1 MDTRFAGNAYRYFLI
16 WGISASLTVTLCTIM
31 DSLFIGNLI
40 GSNGLAVASLSTPV
54 FLLYALL
61 GLTVGVGANVHIG
74 RLLGSSDMNGAN
86 SLFHS
91 QIGLGLIVGLLSL
104 SPLLFKDA
112 YFTLLGV
119 TEELY
124 PLAEQYLTV
133 VMWAAPAFV
142 MYHILSVSV
151 RTDSNPRLATIASVV
166 VIGTNLTLDFL
177 FMKVLGFGII
187 GASASLCIA
196 EGLGVLVL
204 LTHFLKKQRLLT
216 LRVSLPCLSDI
227 KKFVYNGFGVGSAN
241 IFIAIVMRVF
251 NALLLYFGGDMGT
264 TYVGIY
270 GVIYTISMIPIGVF
284 DGTSNALS
292 TVTAF
297 FVGES
302 DEKGIF
308 TVLKKALS
316 VAVIGGGFIALLC
329 AVFSNA
335 LVWFFGI
342 RDAAALESAAE
353 AMRIFAISIV
363 FTGINTVIT
372 AFWQSIGRA
381 RLAGV
386 MSAIRNCIL
395 LLAVGV
401 LLIPGVNIFGLAISY
416 ICTEVVCT
424 LIVILVS
431 ILRSSRKYVSEKYGL
446 KGKCFE
452 RSYLI
457 ETESM
462 THISGD
468 LEALC
473 EEWEIG
479 MKQSFF
485 INFVCEELLLNV
497 IKFGLD
503 DRNKKNKNYY
513 VSIKLMEKDGD
524 YVLRIRD
531 NVSSYNPFESDGDE
545 IDSGVLTL
553 IQKKTKYCD
562 YQRKMIFNYLYMVI

>member
-1 MDTRFAGNAYRYFLI
+1 
-16 WGISASLTVTLCTIM
+16 M
-31 DSLFIGNLI
+31 DSLFSGNLI

-61 GLTVGVGANVHIG
+61 GLTIGVGANVHIG
-74 RLLGSSDMNGAN
+74 RLLGSSDVNGAN

-133 VMWAAPAFV
+133 VMWAAPVFV

-151 RTDSNPRLATIASVV
+151 RTDSDPRLATIASVV

-177 FMKVLGFGII
+177 FMKVLDWGII

-216 LRVSLPCLSDI
+216 LRVSLPRLSDI
-227 KKFVYNGFGVGSAN
+227 KKIVYNGFGVGSAN

-270 GVIYTISMIPIGVF
+270 GVIYTISMIPVGVF

-316 VAVIGGGFIALLC
+316 VAIIGGGVIAFLC
-329 AVFSNA
+329 AVFSNS

-503 DRNKKNKNYY
+503 DRNKKNKSYY

-562 YQRKMIFNYLYMVI
+562 YQRKMIFNYLYMII

>member
-16 WGISASLTVTLCTIM
+16 WGIYASLTVTLCTIM

-216 LRVSLPCLSDI
+216 LRASLPCLSDI
-227 KKFVYNGFGVGSAN
+227 KKIVYNGFGVGSAN